1 MITMSILQYILG
13 DILLICGGIQLG
25 MLIVKIINA
34 QKKKQK
40 KKGDEDEC

>member
-13 DILLICGGIQLG
+13 CILLICGGIQLG

-34 QKKKQK
+34 RDKKQK
-40 KKGDEDEC
+40 KKGREE

>member
-1 MITMSILQYILG
+1 MITMSISQYILVG
-13 DILLICGGIQLG
+13 ILLILGGIQLG

-40 KKGDEDEC
+40 KKGDENER